1 METNV
6 MGIVRMVDDLGRIV
20 IPKEMRRALNI
31 AEGENLEILATSNGG
46 LFIRKPI
53 EVKQNA
59 SIEVST
65 ETTITV
71 KPAEEK
77 KTYTFYGDDWRG
89 ELQCIKIT
97 KDQLDF
103 LNKLA
108 EVFGGN
114 IPWDNLSEDCPAD
127 IYDFTE

>member
-46 LFIRKPI
+46 LFLRKPI
-53 EVKQNA
+53 EVKRNA

-71 KPAEEK
+71 RPVEEK
-77 KTYTFYGDDWRG
+77 KTYTLYGENYIG
-89 ELQCIKIT
+89 EMKCIKIT
-97 KDQLDF
+97 KEQFNF
-103 LNKLA
+103 LSELS
-108 EVFGGN
+108 EIFGDN
-114 IPWDNLSEDCPAD
+114 IPWADLSEDCPD
-127 IYDFTE
+127 TYDFTK